1 MLATKTNSMTKT
13 DLIDAVSLK
22 AGLTKK
28 DSAKAV
34 DAVVASIIDALCDND
49 KVTIPGF
56 GSFLVKTRSAR
67 TGRNPKTGE
76 TIEIGESLS
85 PAFKSSNVLKATV
98 NNKK

>member
-1 MLATKTNSMTKT
+1 MTKT
-13 DLIDAVSLK
+13 DLIDAVSMK
-22 AGLTKK
+22 AELTKK

-34 DAVVASIIDALCDND
+34 DAIVEVITEAMCEQD

-76 TIEIGESLS
+76 SIEIGESLS
-85 PAFKSSNVLKATV
+85 PAFKASNVLKATV
-98 NNKK
+98 NGKK